1 MKIIRTENLKNW
13 RSSREVILLGKAEF
27 RPDTESGVG
36 NAIDF
41 FPEGSF
47 SGMVKA
53 ETTCRNLHHA
63 LILRAYCVP
72 VPGLGRIKTRN
83 RKRLK
88 AMI

>member
-13 RSSREVILLGKAEF
+13 RSSREVISLGKAEF

-47 SGMVKA
+47 FG
-53 ETTCRNLHHA
+53 EGRDNLQESPSCTNTESLLCA
-63 LILRAYCVP
+63 SSRV
-72 VPGLGRIKTRN
+72 R
-83 RKRLK
+83 
-88 AMI
+88 